1 MRHVR
6 FLGIGL
12 ALAALPMS
20 AVAQQQQPQQQAPGW
35 QASNKAMGEALKA
48 KDLKG
53 ALAHAAAALA
63 GYRAAGAPDQKLLL
77 NLAVNY
83 ADVAMQAR
91 DVSGAVAALGSVD
104 EDLAKLGPAG
114 VPGRAYILRAISA
127 LHLAGGNQAAQ
138 QRTLATLVDAARN
151 GLGPDH
157 PQTALALV
165 ELANAS
171 ARAGGYAAA
180 KPHMA
185 AAEAIAVKLPAD
197 DPSRAAI
204 ELTAANIEAQAGNDA
219 EAVRRLTAITGRIQ
233 PTDDRSRAVWVAASV
248 QLAQLHARA
257 SRMADVDKVVGAL
270 IANTPVNPEAAPIVL
285 AEPDPAKAKQPLDRN
300 IRHAATA
307 TFDVGAD
314 GKLRN
319 IRVKLETG
327 SPAYA
332 PLAEQAIAQS
342 RYMPVITDGKPQP
355 TVNQT
360 VSFVLPEQSQPPAGS

>member
-1 MRHVR
+1 
-6 FLGIGL
+6 
-12 ALAALPMS
+12 
-20 AVAQQQQPQQQAPGW
+20 
-35 QASNKAMGEALKA
+35 MGEALKA
-48 KDLKG
+48 KDVKG
-53 ALAHAAAALA
+53 ALGHAAAALA

-91 DVSGAVAALGSVD
+91 DVGGAIAALGSVD
-104 EDLAKLGPAG
+104 EDLAKLGPTG

-127 LHLAGGNQAAQ
+127 LHVVGGNQAAQ
-138 QRTLATLVDAARN
+138 QRTLATLVEAVRT

-171 ARAGGYAAA
+171 ARTGGYAAA
-180 KPHMA
+180 KPHIA
-185 AAEAIAVKLPAD
+185 AAEAITVKLPAD

-204 ELTAANIEAQAGNDA
+204 ELAAADIEVRAGHDA
-219 EAVRRLTAITGRIQ
+219 DAVRRLTAITDRIQ
-233 PTDDRSRAVWVAASV
+233 PTDDRLRTVWAAASA
-248 QLAQLHARA
+248 QLAQLHAQA
-257 SRMADVDKVVGAL
+257 NRMVDVDKVVGAL
-270 IANTPVNPEAAPIVL
+270 IANTPTNLEAAPIVL
-285 AEPDPAKAKQPLDRN
+285 TEPDASKAKQPLDRS

-314 GKLRN
+314 GKPRN

-332 PLAEQAIAQS
+332 QLTEQAIAQS
-342 RYMPVITDGKPQP
+342 RYLPAITDGKPQP
-355 TVNQT
+355 TVNQS
-360 VSFVLPEQSQPPAGS
+360 VSFVLPEQPKTPAGS